1 GRGAGASGASPPS
14 GIRTPSAAAGG
25 SHRPPPRPRFPSP
38 VLLLP
43 SAGIA
48 QEGTMARSLLALFL
62 RLVLPA
68 GLLPAV
74 GARRG
79 RLAAPP
85 ALAAVT
91 SWPARL
97 SALAPAALVSLLG
110 WVVVGIELVLGLLA
124 LLGLRPRQ
132 AALVA
137 GVLLSAVAV
146 AMALRDGLA
155 APFHA
160 ALFAVAGLS
169 FAIHQIG
176 AGRFSVDGG

>member
-1 GRGAGASGASPPS
+1 
-14 GIRTPSAAAGG
+14 
-25 SHRPPPRPRFPSP
+25 
-38 VLLLP
+38 
-43 SAGIA
+43 
-48 QEGTMARSLLALFL
+48 MARSLLALFL
-62 RLVLPA
+62 RVVLAA
-68 GLLPAV
+68 GLLAAV
-74 GARRG
+74 GARFG
-79 RLAAPP
+79 LVGAPAAFD
-85 ALAAVT
+85 ALT
-91 SWPARL
+91 WWTARL
-97 SALAPAALVSLLG
+97 WGLAPAALVSLLG
-110 WVVVGIELVLGLLA
+110 WVVVGIELVLGLMV
-124 LLGLRPRQ
+124 LLGLRTRQ